1 MTKHLPAKEK
11 ELRRL
16 LVPRVKMIESL
27 MGDPARAK
35 KFTATLLAA
44 GLNPNLAA
52 CTPQSIIEAGIAAA
66 MLRLLPDPN
75 LGQAYLIPF
84 KRRDGA
90 TVCQLQIGYRGFI
103 TMLERIGWHIKAY
116 PVYSSDELSF
126 EVDGWEERLHYKPD
140 FDARQSDPAW
150 TFENLQKVVTIVKAK
165 DGELFYQIMTKAEI
179 EKIRM
184 KSQTQKDPRKPS
196 GVWWEWY
203 EAMAVKSAIKRH
215 IKRLPLGDHDVT
227 VALSI
232 DDVVEKGSIPDYER
246 FNKSAVIIE
255 AEAVQEPE
263 ASAPKDLN
271 ALLIEP
277 ATAASGQQES
287 ETPEPDPSAHLA
299 AELIRRKVK
308 RSKALEYVKT
318 LAGKDIASLLEDPGS
333 LDAVAEELR
342 TAPARA

>member
-1 MTKHLPAKEK
+1 MTKNLPAKEK
-11 ELRRL
+11 ELRGL

-215 IKRLPLGDHDVT
+215 IKRLPLGDQDVT
-227 VALSI
+227 TALGI
-232 DDVVEKGSIPDYER
+232 DDVAEKGSIPDYKR
-246 FNKSAVIIE
+246 FNEEAVIVE
-255 AEAVQEPE
+255 TPE
-263 ASAPKDLN
+263 VVTPETVTPKDLN
-271 ALLIEP
+271 AMLLQP
-277 ATAASGQQES
+277 AATGGAQPKS
-287 ETPEPDPSAHLA
+287 ETPESDPSARLA
-299 AELIRRKVK
+299 AELIRRRVK
-308 RSKALEYVKT
+308 RSRALEYVKG
-318 LAGKDIASLLEDPGS
+318 LEGKDVASLLEDPGA

-342 TAPARA
+342 AAAATA